1 MTRLQLAASSAL
13 AVLLVSCS
21 SPVEPTS
28 STTLDRF
35 VQALRQ
41 QGLTVSLGDQIAPST
56 NGFFSVPAQ
65 QVRVNDSQVNAFVY
79 RSAEAAAAEAAQI
92 SKDGQPSPAVAVG
105 WVSTPHF
112 YRQDA
117 MIVLYVGC
125 TTEII
130 AALQK
135 TVGSPIAVGPT
146 PCAIARSA

>member
-1 MTRLQLAASSAL
+1 MTRMQVATASVL
-13 AVLLVSCS
+13 CLLLVSCS

-41 QGLTVSLGDQIAPST
+41 QGLTVSVTGQISPSV

-65 QVRVNDSQVNAFVY
+65 QLRVNDSQVNAFVY
-79 RSAEAAAAEAAQI
+79 QSADAAAAEAALI
-92 SKDGQPSPAVAVG
+92 SKDGQPSPTAQVS
-105 WVSTPHF
+105 WVSTPRF

-125 TTEII
+125 ASEIVQ
-130 AALQK
+130 ALQV
-135 TVGSPIAVGPT
+135 TVGPPIAVG
-146 PCAIARSA
+146 SASCDVRG